1 MVNKKIGV
9 KFSLVLSSTTQTC
22 KCEHL
27 PNSCLPCGLG
37 STCQIMYCRTQ
48 RAYHKCIF
56 YFVTPLMCTENGG
69 VSAYYTG
76 INEGPATTR
85 RTNKKSGTHK
95 TCFSLTVMKT
105 HGCKNYF
112 PQKNCHHW
120 LITQV
125 TNSRLPFAEQ
135 AKHLY
140 QQAPRLV
147 YTSGDFVQ
155 HFTCPLKGQ

>member
-1 MVNKKIGV
+1 MVKKKIGAT
-9 KFSLVLSSTTQTC
+9 FSLVLYSTSQTC
-22 KCEHL
+22 KCKHL

-95 TCFSLTVMKT
+95 NC
-105 HGCKNYF
+105 F
-112 PQKNCHHW
+112 PQKIATIGS
-120 LITQV
+120 LLKV
-125 TNSRLPFAEQ
+125 TTSRLPFAEQ

-140 QQAPRLV
+140 QQATRLV